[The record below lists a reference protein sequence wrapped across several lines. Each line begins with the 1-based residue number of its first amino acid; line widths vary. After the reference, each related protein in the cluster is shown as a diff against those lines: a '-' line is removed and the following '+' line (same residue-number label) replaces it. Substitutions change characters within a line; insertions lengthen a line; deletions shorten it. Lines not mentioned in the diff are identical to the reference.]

1 MVAVRPAR
9 IMIVVAAVLF
19 TGACGQPVASV
30 APPADQ
36 LSGED
41 LFISCAEVFVPGK
54 TIDEKKATVA
64 CHDVDGRAR
73 TPQYIRCTDGR
84 HLWRIGPE
92 LSEAPGWGF
101 TGLKFTASDDLEN
114 DPAVAAALVECRR

>member
-1 MVAVRPAR
+1 MRPAR
-9 IMIVVAAVLF
+9 FMILAAAVLL
-19 TGACGQPVASV
+19 TAACSQPVASV

-54 TIDEKKATVA
+54 TIDAKKATVA
-64 CHDVDGRAR
+64 CHDIDGKAR

-84 HLWRIGPE
+84 HLWRIGPD
-92 LSEAPGWGF
+92 LSPTPGWGF

-114 DPAVAAALVECRR
+114 DPAVAEAMTECRR